1 MGNQTMLSQ
10 TAEYALRAMVHL
22 AMRDTLATTV
32 DIAES
37 TKVPAGYLSK
47 VMQALARADLVI
59 SQRGLGG
66 GFSLARPADQINA
79 LEVINAV
86 DPIRRIERCPLG
98 LDEHQEQ
105 LCPLHRRIDQMI
117 AAVEATFR
125 STTIDEMATTPRSKR
140 LCQFPAAA
148 PGHS

>member
-1 MGNQTMLSQ
+1 MLSQ

-22 AMRDTLATTV
+22 AMRGETLATTV
-32 DIAES
+32 DIADA

-47 VMQALARADLVI
+47 VMQSLARADLVH

-66 GFSLARPADQINA
+66 GFSLARPADQITA

-86 DPIRRIERCPLG
+86 DPIKRIERCPLG
-98 LDEHQEQ
+98 LDEHRDQ

-117 AAVEATFR
+117 ATVESTFK
-125 STTIDEMATTPRSKR
+125 STTIEEMAISSRSKK
-140 LCQFPAAA
+140 LCQFPATP
-148 PGHS
+148 PGKS